1 MHKSQEGGAVDIF
14 RYTRQELEALR
25 KKDRKLAVVIDR
37 IGLIERPI
45 NRDVFAALVE
55 SIVAQQISSKA
66 ARTVY
71 GKLEELCGG
80 RITPGMICEIGV
92 EQIQKC
98 GMSMRKAG
106 YIKAAADAVCAG
118 LLDPSALGE
127 MSDSEVIERLS
138 ALPGIGVWTAEMLL
152 IFSLERGDV
161 LSFGDLAI
169 RRGLCMLYGHRS
181 LSREQFLRYKKRY
194 CPHGSIASLYL
205 WALSAE

>member
-1 MHKSQEGGAVDIF
+1 MDIF

-92 EQIQKC
+92 ERIQKC